1 MINPGAYLLTI
12 LYFIIL
18 LSPRLSMMAFYL
30 FTLSYLPGHSFRA
43 YTCGRGTESTASCI
57 FHDAMDVSLVFNLIL
72 LQILCND
79 HSVG

>member
-1 MINPGAYLLTI
+1 
-12 LYFIIL
+12 
-18 LSPRLSMMAFYL
+18 MMAFYL
-30 FTLSYLPGHSFRA
+30 FTLSYLSGHSFRA

-79 HSVG
+79 HSVDCISFCPG